1 MELTLVLLFLAGYI
15 AIIFEHNIKV
25 NKAGIALCTGA
36 LCWTVFILLSSSGH
50 DAVLENIN
58 EELGSIASVLFFLI
72 GAMTIVEVMDAHDAF
87 CFITDKIHTHSKR
100 KLLWIIALITFFLS
114 AMLDNL
120 TTTIVMV
127 LLLRKLIDSRKE
139 RLLFASIVVIAAN
152 AGGAWTPLGD
162 VTTTMLWIGK
172 QVTTG
177 TIITK
182 LFLPSIISLLVP
194 LTILS
199 FMVKGEV
206 APSTSP
212 SIAHRHVLPVRV
224 RNSVFLLGVGL
235 LVNVPVFKALT
246 GLPPYVGMMLGVGI
260 LWAYTG
266 LFYRKYAGTSFKRNF
281 SVTGA
286 LQRVDMPTILFFLGI
301 LLCIGSLRYSGILSS
316 MATWLDNTVGNQ
328 AAIVTI
334 IGMISAVVDNVP
346 LVAAA
351 QGMYSFPTDHFFW
364 EFLAYA
370 AGTGGSMLIIG
381 SAAGV
386 AAMGLENINFIW
398 YLKRISWLALLG
410 YLAGAGAYLLL
421 F

>member
-1 MELTLVLLFLAGYI
+1 MELALVLLFLAGYT

-50 DAVLENIN
+50 DVVLENIN
-58 EELGSIASVLFFLI
+58 EELSSISSVLFFLI

-87 CFITDKIHTHSKR
+87 SFITDKIHTHNKR

-127 LLLRKLIDSRKE
+127 LLLRKLIDDRE
-139 RLLFASIVVIAAN
+139 VRLLFASIVVIAAN
-152 AGGAWTPLGD
+152 AGGAWTPIGD

-172 QVTTG
+172 QVTTDA
-177 TIITK
+177 IISR
-182 LFLPSIISLLVP
+182 LVLPSIVSLVLP

-199 FMVKGEV
+199 FFVKGEV
-206 APSTSP
+206 APSTAP
-212 SIAHRHVLPVRV
+212 ITDNHHALPVRV
-224 RNSVFLLGVGL
+224 RNSVFLLGVGI
-235 LVNVPVFKALT
+235 LVSVPVFKALT

-266 LFYRKYAGTSFKRNF
+266 IFYRKYEGTFLKHQL

-301 LLCIGSLRYSGILSS
+301 LLCIGALRHSGILSA
-316 MATWLDNTVGNQ
+316 MAAWLDSTVGSQ
-328 AAIVTI
+328 AIIVTI
-334 IGMISAVVDNVP
+334 IGMISAVIDNVP

-351 QGMYSFPTDHFFW
+351 QGMYSFPTNHFFW

-386 AAMGLENINFIW
+386 AAMGLERINFIW
-398 YLKRISWLALLG
+398 YLKHISWLALLG
-410 YLAGAGAYLLL
+410 YLAGAGVYLLL
-421 F
+421 